1 MANNVSPLIAIGQ
14 LIDQSWETYHTHF
27 KSLMRISMWFFLP
40 AFLYI
45 VSDIISPLS
54 QTLGNASA
62 LTGSALVRTIVGG
75 GLNLLTGVIV
85 MPIVGA
91 WIFLAVT
98 KTLRAIHQQKEPVEK
113 EIVQEAR
120 KDLVPYILQIILLF
134 FVSISAL
141 LPMLPGLLL
150 IGINIFTEGGRVLG
164 VFGILFML
172 LGTLAAALISI
183 YLTVSLSFS
192 GYTLSLDKKRPLDG
206 IKASHNLVK
215 GRFFPTLWRIIA
227 PAIVFGVIPFVIQLG
242 ATVLTVL
249 VVASLPETNDSIVI
263 QGVNMLGT
271 IILLGL
277 TALVTPLM
285 TTSNFFL
292 YESLKRTRDGSNA

>member
-14 LIDQSWETYHTHF
+14 LIDHSWETYRAHF

-45 VSDIISPLS
+45 VSDIISPVN
-54 QTLGNASA
+54 QAMETAST
-62 LTGSALVRTIVGG
+62 LTGSTLVRTIVSG
-75 GLNLLTGVIV
+75 GLNLLTGMIV

-91 WIFLAVT
+91 WVFLAVA
-98 KTLRAIHQQKEPVEK
+98 KTLRAINQQKEPVEK
-113 EIVQEAR
+113 EILQETR
-120 KDLVPYILQIILLF
+120 KDLVPYILQIVLLF
-134 FVSISAL
+134 FVNISAL

-150 IGINIFTEGGRVLG
+150 IGINVFTEGGRMLG
-164 VFGILFML
+164 FFSILLMI
-172 LGTLAAALISI
+172 LGTLAAAIISI
-183 YLTVSLSFS
+183 YLAISLSFS
-192 GYTLSLDKKRPLDG
+192 GYTLALDKKRPLEG

-227 PAIVFGVIPFVIQLG
+227 PALVFGIIPFVIQLG
-242 ATVLTVL
+242 AIILTVL
-249 VVASLPETNDSIVI
+249 VVASLPNTNDVI
-263 QGVNMLGT
+263 LVQGINMLGT

-292 YESLKRTRDGSNA
+292 YESLKRTRDNSAA